1 MPKKLHHIP
10 NFESKAATG
19 IIHTMRESMQGAL
32 FGKYGNEG
40 AQELPGGLS
49 NSNDHS
55 IVARVDHGKV
65 DRHINLNFDLE
76 DSLESIACE
85 ISVCGVES

>member
-1 MPKKLHHIP
+1 
-10 NFESKAATG
+10 
-19 IIHTMRESMQGAL
+19 MQGAL

-65 DRHINLNFDLE
+65 DRHINLDFDLE